1 MVFFTWYFVNRKAE
15 PPMNSGKTPHFR
27 LQPRIRRRT
36 PLLDVAIAV
45 VLGGVSGVYIF
56 NDTLRKVGMP
66 PGIETPAPA
75 ADAPAATSSPAPEA

>member
-1 MVFFTWYFVNRKAE
+1 MHKTFNSNEAT
-15 PPMNSGKTPHFR
+15 PPMNSDKQPHFR

-45 VLGGVSGVYIF
+45 ILGGVSGVYIF

-66 PGIETPAPA
+66 PGIEAQAPTNAAEAQPA
-75 ADAPAATSSPAPEA
+75 TTTTN